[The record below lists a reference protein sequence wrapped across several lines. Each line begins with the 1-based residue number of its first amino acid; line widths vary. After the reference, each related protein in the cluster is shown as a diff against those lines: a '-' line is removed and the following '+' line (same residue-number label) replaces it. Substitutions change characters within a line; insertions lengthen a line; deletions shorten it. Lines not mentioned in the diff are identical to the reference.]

1 MRAKLDPGFSAY
13 LMRIGNGIEPTLVG
27 NKIKIPNSFLLQC
40 QQKSSLDVLFKAVY
54 PDMNNFINDPYSFMT
69 RALLTSKNEF
79 VDDIN
84 ATLIDKFPGITT
96 MVRKLLISDVSPG
109 EKDWSCKGYK
119 VQAMTYANEIDIFD
133 NKLSLNATYIITDA
147 IVSIPRGNLVLPD
160 ERYNCLWTLT
170 RKCTVAVVPDEDK
183 LEVMEDPEIDEI
195 SFSHFHKYIN
205 TMKKISVMTIVI
217 HKLPRK
223 HVDSKN
229 GKIDAAD
236 FVLVDKQALSNSVT
250 LHSLILTNAFNDA
263 YLKLADLS
271 IEQFVTIADVKSS
284 IIESVLFGNI
294 VEELLPVSA
303 SKLVD
308 MDKKNETIDMQNV
321 KQKLDNKTF
330 KVELLCKKQNFRGTE
345 QVRYSIISLQ
355 EQKKIAH
362 AKRVKRKLI
371 YDDTDDNTSDEHS
384 KAFGDFDN
392 EVTDKKSKLVKLG

>member
-1 MRAKLDPGFSAY
+1 
-13 LMRIGNGIEPTLVG
+13 
-27 NKIKIPNSFLLQC
+27 
-40 QQKSSLDVLFKAVY
+40 
-54 PDMNNFINDPYSFMT
+54 
-69 RALLTSKNEF
+69 
-79 VDDIN
+79 
-84 ATLIDKFPGITT
+84 

-109 EKDWSCKGYK
+109 EKDWSCKVCVVKKLDAQDSKTTPG
-119 VQAMTYANEIDIFD
+119 
-133 NKLSLNATYIITDA
+133 NKYRPII
-147 IVSIPRGNLVLPD
+147 LQ
-160 ERYNCLWTLT
+160 
-170 RKCTVAVVPDEDK
+170 DEDK

-205 TMKKISVMTIVI
+205 TMKKISVMAIVI

-236 FVLVDKQALSNSVT
+236 FVLVDKQAKPVIFTLWGKYSKVEGVELEKQLTIGNFPVILAKNVEVT
-250 LHSLILTNAFNDA
+250 NYS
-263 YLKLADLS
+263 
-271 IEQFVTIADVKSS
+271 
-284 IIESVLFGNI
+284 
-294 VEELLPVSA
+294 ELLSVSA

-321 KQKLDNKTF
+321 KEKLDNKTF